1 MTKQRIGILAGTFDP
16 VHAGHI
22 FFALEAMKSAN
33 LDKVV
38 FLPERRPPR
47 KQGVE
52 HFGHRTAM
60 ITQAIKP
67 YKKLELV
74 ELPDMFFNV
83 ARTLPQLRKKFPASQ
98 LFFLVGS
105 NSAQDMNRAN
115 WSQES
120 IKRYFK
126 AGNLI
131 VALREGDDVESLKR
145 SLASLPATPKEI
157 IIITTPSRSVSS
169 TKIREALRNNK
180 VITGL
185 LPSVYRYVKNQW
197 LYVSV
202 NRG

>member
-1 MTKQRIGILAGTFDP
+1 MIKQRIGILAGTFDP

-22 FFALEAMKSAN
+22 FFALEAIKKAN

-67 YKKLELV
+67 YKQLELL
-74 ELPDMFFNV
+74 ELPDMSFNTN
-83 ARTLPQLRKKFPASQ
+83 RTLPQLRKEFPRGQ

-105 NSAQDMNRAN
+105 SNVEDMNSSN
-115 WSQES
+115 WTEKS
-120 IKRYFK
+120 IRTYFK

-131 VALREGDDVESLKR
+131 VALREEDDLESLKL
-145 SLASLPATPKEI
+145 SLASLPSRPKEVTIISTPKKSI
-157 IIITTPSRSVSS
+157 SS
-169 TKIREALRNNK
+169 SKIRQALRDNK
-180 VITGL
+180 AAVGL

-202 NRG
+202 NKG

>member
-1 MTKQRIGILAGTFDP
+1 MTKKRIGILAGTFDP

-22 FFALEAMKSAN
+22 FFALEALKAAN

-38 FLPERRPPR
+38 FLPERRPPY

-60 ITQAIKP
+60 ISQAIKP
-67 YKKLELV
+67 YDKLELL

-83 ARTLPQLRKKFPASQ
+83 TRTLPQLRKKFSTSE
-98 LFFLVGS
+98 LFFLIGS
-105 NSAQDMNRAN
+105 NNARDMNSSN
-115 WSQES
+115 WSEDS
-120 IKRYFK
+120 INRYFK

-131 VALREGDDVESLKR
+131 IALREEDDVGSLKR
-145 SLASLPATPKEI
+145 ILASLPSSPREMTI
-157 IIITTPSRSVSS
+157 ISTPSRSVSS
-169 TKIREALRNNK
+169 SKIREALRENK
-180 VITGL
+180 DAIGL